1 MLGGLYVV
9 NQSTKQWELKY
20 KDTVRA
26 YGYAH
31 LARFSTGWV
40 FYKGAGEKGALV
52 GGFVGGM
59 VNPKFGMRFNKKNG
73 FRGDA
78 ASARNATTT
87 PRFNISKESLPDYAK
102 PNWQGD
108 ELALTKERLANG
120 GFPQCLFPI

>member
-40 FYKGAGEKGALV
+40 FYKGA
-52 GGFVGGM
+52 
-59 VNPKFGMRFNKKNG
+59 
-73 FRGDA
+73 RGVQ
-78 ASARNATTT
+78 
-87 PRFNISKESLPDYAK
+87 LY
-102 PNWQGD
+102 
-108 ELALTKERLANG
+108 
-120 GFPQCLFPI
+120 